1 MRSAINKIYGKN
13 RAFATEALCISRNA
27 TRLPHSAADAK
38 VAAMKFMAAVAFVIS
53 IAVTFA
59 QSPENSPSPQI
70 EALTKKIDE
79 INTKIDALS
88 QQILKIEQQ
97 TSHPGVMIGEV
108 TPSGPSAA
116 SGAGS
121 AAAPSNS
128 NTHVVAKGE
137 TLTAIA
143 KQHKVS
149 VEDLQKFNHIEDGRK
164 LQAGQTILIP
174 APSAAPGGSAS
185 ASPSPSVAE

>member
-1 MRSAINKIYGKN
+1 IYGKN
-13 RAFATEALCISRNA
+13 RAFATKALCALRHA
-27 TRLPHSAADAK
+27 PRLPHSAANAK
-38 VAAMKFMAAVAFVIS
+38 VAAMKFVAAAAFVIWS
-53 IAVTFA
+53 AVTFA

-70 EALTKKIDE
+70 EALTKKLDE

-97 TSHPGVMIGEV
+97 TSHPGVIIGEA
-108 TPSGPSAA
+108 TPSGSPAA
-116 SGAGS
+116 SGVGSSAG
-121 AAAPSNS
+121 PSNG

-174 APSAAPGGSAS
+174 APSTAPAGSAS